1 MSQQNTI
8 TNPQEIYDVV
18 IVGAGPVGL
27 ATAIGL
33 RQRGIENILVI
44 DQART
49 FRQVG
54 QVLDLLPNGLK
65 ALKELDLNAYTAVKD
80 NAIKLFSPQQ
90 SDDQKTAKTS
100 PQWVYKNLQG
110 QLIRSIS
117 LGFDDWFKDYGEG
130 RLSLAWF
137 ELQTTLRNLIP
148 PETVKANHRCINLV
162 DEPENGCVR
171 VECVS
176 DGNVE
181 DNPYAYWEENSTLA
195 NNSTQNLDNLPPKL
209 ISKTFRG
216 KLIIGAD
223 GINSNVRQVI
233 YKDSPYSAFAKPQY
247 SGFAAIMCR
256 EIKGIPEQL
265 QTEIVNTFLPG
276 TFLATISND
285 CISENSPDVIE
296 PRMMLFSRIPG
307 QFGYIIHL
315 PVTLE
320 ALQNKSGQDLIDL
333 ALQEL
338 EKADF
343 PDSLK
348 ELVAISPS
356 ANMQQRPYYIHHTS
370 NETDAGKI
378 TPAWSQGRVILVGD
392 AAHGMPPF
400 MAQGGNQGLEDA
412 LVVVKIIANITKQNY
427 WHDIEAISQQFAQYE
442 HLRRPFVAYIQA
454 ATLTRL
460 PQTSNQ
466 QWHEY
471 SQKVYTRDV
480 KKIMAF

>member
-1 MSQQNTI
+1 MSQHNTI
-8 TNPQEIYDVV
+8 TNPQEIYDVI

-33 RQRGIENILVI
+33 RQRGIENILII
-44 DQART
+44 DQTRA
-49 FRQVG
+49 FRPVG

-65 ALKELDLNAYTAVKD
+65 ALKELDANAYTAVKD
-80 NAIKLFSPQQ
+80 NAIKLLSPPQ
-90 SDDQKTAKTS
+90 SDHKKNAKTS

-110 QLIRSIS
+110 QLIRSIP

-148 PETVKANHRCINLV
+148 PETVKANHRCIHLV

-171 VECVS
+171 LECVS
-176 DGNVE
+176 DGRFE
-181 DNPYAYWEENSTLA
+181 DNPYAYWEENSTPA
-195 NNSTQNLDNLPPKL
+195 NNSTQNIDNLPPKL

-216 KLIIGAD
+216 KLIVGAD

-233 YKDSPYSAFAKPQY
+233 YKDTPYSVFAKPQY
-247 SGFAAIMCR
+247 SGFAAITCR
-256 EIKGIPEQL
+256 DIKDLPNQV
-265 QTEIVNTFLPG
+265 QTQIVNTFLQD
-276 TFLATISND
+276 TFIATISND

-296 PRMMLFSRIPG
+296 PRMMLFSRQPG
-307 QFGYIIHL
+307 QFGYVIHL

-320 ALQNKSGQDLIDL
+320 SLQNKSGQDLIDL

-343 PDSLK
+343 PSSLK
-348 ELVAISPS
+348 ELVAISPP
-356 ANMQQRPYYIHHTS
+356 ANIQQRPYYIHHTS
-370 NETDAGKI
+370 NETDAGTI
-378 TPAWSQGRVILVGD
+378 TPAWSKERVVLVGD

-400 MAQGGNQGLEDA
+400 MAQGANQGLEDA
-412 LVVVKIIANITKQNY
+412 LAVVTIIANIAKQNY
-427 WHDIEAISQQFAQYE
+427 WHDIKAISQQFAQYE

-454 ATLTRL
+454 ATLTRF

-471 SQKVYTRDV
+471 NQKVYTRDA
-480 KKIMAF
+480 KKIMDF